1 MVVRTWTP
9 RGQTPILRKISGKL
23 AVIWDGS
30 PIHRTFSMLIL
41 FSHTFSTLTV
51 ESFRDYGR
59 HFLPFT
65 LILFHDQNRQHI
77 PCAVFCNR
85 GINANSLF
93 SVEKVRKPVW
103 KPLRPMWNKLM
114 P

>member
-30 PIHRTFSMLIL
+30 PIHRTFSTLTL
-41 FSHTFSTLTV
+41 FPHTFSTLTV

-65 LILFHDQNRQHI
+65 LILFHDQNRRHI
-77 PCAVFCNR
+77 TTNLPCYGCQWQYR
-85 GINANSLF
+85 
-93 SVEKVRKPVW
+93 
-103 KPLRPMWNKLM
+103 
-114 P
+114 